1 MADPF
6 ITPAVATMIAGGL
19 GFLGQES
26 TNAANQAASREQM
39 DFQERMSNTA
49 YQRQV
54 KDLESAGLN
63 PMLAYV
69 KGGGAST
76 PQGAMPTFQNSAAAG
91 VQAGLG
97 ASQAFK
103 TSAETNKVA
112 VDIDNVI
119 ANTALQVAQTGKT
132 EADTTLVNEV
142 VKKTQAET
150 SKIGVDTDK
159 SRAEISLIGSQTD
172 LNQVQAENLVLERN
186 RIRATIN
193 NLQASSAL
201 MAQQGM
207 TEVARRNNL
216 AAATRKLNS
225 EGDISE
231 AVYDAMEKTN
241 FVGQIAR
248 EVKPVSDI
256 GSEWVDKFLPWRRGK
271 STTEEVTD
279 IIRDSQGR
287 EVGRNRYRT
296 TR

>member
-1 MADPF
+1 MDPA
-6 ITPAVATMIAGGL
+6 TATMIAAGIGY
-19 GFLGQES
+19 LGQQE
-26 TNAANQAASREQM
+26 TNAMSAGASKEQM

-54 KDLESAGLN
+54 KDMEAAGLN

-76 PQGAMPTFQNSAAAG
+76 PTGSMPTYQSAATSA

-97 ASQAFK
+97 AAQAFK
-103 TSAETNKVA
+103 TSAETNKVSH
-112 VDIDNVI
+112 DIDNVI

-150 SKIGVDTDK
+150 AKIGVDTDK

-193 NLQASSAL
+193 NLNASSSL
-201 MAQQGM
+201 MGQQGM

-216 AAATRKLNS
+216 RAATRKLYS

-231 AVYDAMEKTN
+231 AVYNAMEKTN

-248 EVKPVSDI
+248 EIKPVSDI

-279 IIRDSQGR
+279 IIRDAQGR